1 MPRPRADTDRLDEQL
16 KRLLPLLPQLAMGI
30 LRNRGTVPPGLE
42 RAGSLGARHV
52 AALVSLSVQG
62 PATVTELAKRLD
74 IKLNHASL
82 VVRELGRAGLLDRRE
97 DETDHRRVIVS
108 IASARADQV
117 AATAARVSSPI
128 RDFLTTV
135 EPNEADRFI
144 AHISTLVELLHR
156 RALGENPIPAP
167 ISEDADR

>member
-1 MPRPRADTDRLDEQL
+1 MPHPPADTDRLEEQL

-30 LRNRGTVPPGLE
+30 LRNRGAVPPGLE

-97 DETDHRRVIVS
+97 DDTDHRRVIVS
-108 IASARADQV
+108 IATARAEQV
-117 AATAARVSSPI
+117 AETAARVSSPI
-128 RDFLTTV
+128 RDFLTTID
-135 EPNEADRFI
+135 PDEADRFI
-144 AHISTLVELLHR
+144 THVSTLAQHLQTPPLD
-156 RALGENPIPAP
+156 ENPVPA
-167 ISEDADR
+167 IEDAET